1 MRCTK
6 ISSLI
11 QLLWALT
18 ADSAKWS
25 FTNLWISRVD
35 QNSMRCTQT
44 NQSCWSEF
52 NEMHTD
58 ESVLLIRIQWDA
70 HRRISLVDQNS
81 MRCTQTNQS
90 CWSEFNEMHPDESV
104 VLIRIQWDAR
114 RHPTWHRQMNQ
125 SCWSEFDEMHA
136 DIQLGTD
143 RRISLVDQNSM
154 RCTQTNQSCWSEF
167 NEMHTDESVVLIRI
181 RRDATWHW
189 LIRSQRR
196 N

>member
-11 QLLWALT
+11 PLLWALT

-90 CWSEFNEMHPDESV
+90 CWSEFNEMH
-104 VLIRIQWDAR
+104 
-114 RHPTWHRQMNQ
+114 
-125 SCWSEFDEMHA
+125 A

-143 RRISLVDQNSM
+143 RWISHVDQNSM

-167 NEMHTDESVVLIRI
+167 DEMQLGTDLLDH
-181 RRDATWHW
+181 RDET
-189 LIRSQRR
+189 